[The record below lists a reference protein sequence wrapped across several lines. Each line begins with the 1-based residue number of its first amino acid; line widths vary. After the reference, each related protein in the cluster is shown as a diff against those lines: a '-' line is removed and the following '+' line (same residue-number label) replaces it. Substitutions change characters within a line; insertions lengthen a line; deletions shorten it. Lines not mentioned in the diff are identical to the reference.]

1 MHINNNEQSE
11 NEEDKDL
18 TLNLKFTDQAAAIVI
33 QKEVRRYLG
42 NLGFYEA
49 RKVNL
54 NGES

>member
-49 RKVNL
+49 RKFNL